1 MDPTERYFDFTAETY
16 GGELALGL
24 ADSLKDMGY
33 ATSPENIKY
42 LFNNYLGGPGKF
54 FDRLG
59 TVTSKLYNGKKIEV
73 NEIPIA
79 RRFFGQTFVD
89 VFEKRTGRMAE
100 IDTLDKQA
108 NTNSVKAGRIARNAL
123 REMRDNPNRLD
134 SILQTTLRNNPDMQ
148 ESLLRRIQKGLKDEA
163 RGLTYVDRAAKR
175 LPVEQRAQ
183 YIFGQLQEQPD
194 DLARRKLI
202 RELIEKG
209 VATKSVLK
217 ELLQLQGQ

>member
-1 MDPTERYFDFTAETY
+1 MP
-16 GGELALGL
+16 
-24 ADSLKDMGY
+24 
-33 ATSPENIKY
+33 IKV
-42 LFNNYLGGPGKF
+42 

-59 TVTSKLYNGKKIEV
+59 TVTSKLYNGEKINLLTEA
-73 NEIPIA
+73 PIA

-89 VFEKRTGRMAE
+89 VFEKRTGRMAD

-108 NTNSVKAGRIARNAL
+108 NTNSVQAGRIARKAL
-123 REMRDNPNRLD
+123 KEMRENPNRLD

-148 ESLLRRIQKGLKDEA
+148 ESLLRRIQAGLKDEA

-183 YIFGQLQEQPD
+183 YIAGQLNQQPD
-194 DLARRKLI
+194 EESKRKLI
-202 RELIEKG
+202 RELIGKG
-209 VATKSVLK
+209 IATKSVLK

>member
-1 MDPTERYFDFTAETY
+1 ME
-16 GGELALGL
+16 
-24 ADSLKDMGY
+24 K
-33 ATSPENIKY
+33 
-42 LFNNYLGGPGKF
+42 
-54 FDRLG
+54 
-59 TVTSKLYNGKKIEV
+59 
-73 NEIPIA
+73 
-79 RRFFGQTFVD
+79 TFVD

-108 NTNSVKAGRIARNAL
+108 NTNSVAAGRIARKAL
-123 REMRDNPNRLD
+123 REMRDNPSKLD

-183 YIFGQLQEQPD
+183 YIFNQLKEQPD
-194 DLARRKLI
+194 DVTRRKLI
-202 RELIEKG
+202 RELIDKG

-217 ELLQLQGQ
+217 QLLQLQGQ